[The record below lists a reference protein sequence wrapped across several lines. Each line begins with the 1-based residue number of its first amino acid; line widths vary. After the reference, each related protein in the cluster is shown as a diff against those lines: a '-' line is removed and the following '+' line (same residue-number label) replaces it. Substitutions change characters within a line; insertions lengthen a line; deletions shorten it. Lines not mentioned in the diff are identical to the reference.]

1 MQARKHDRGLLK
13 WLTLHTLN
21 VLRHAVI
28 IYAFW
33 TLQINVK
40 CTKGCLKINPM
51 LKSKRGLF
59 LFACHFCYT
68 VMTHTYSMLK
78 KHLRNNAW
86 LLVCNV
92 FVRNFIFDCPV
103 LSISYFYNAR
113 LCFLLIHP
121 SKASRFVKKQPS
133 PLQKCNSKLCL
144 RECVK
149 NWRGKVTF
157 FVPIYLNFAV
167 ALH

>member
-1 MQARKHDRGLLK
+1 MTNAAHPKCIATCSDYLCLLD
-13 WLTLHTLN
+13 TAN
-21 VLRHAVI
+21 
-28 IYAFW
+28 
-33 TLQINVK
+33 K
-40 CTKGCLKINPM
+40 CEMYK
-51 LKSKRGLF
+51 GLF
-59 LFACHFCYT
+59 KNQPYAQNQKRPILIRLPFLLHSHD
-68 VMTHTYSMLK
+68 THTYSMLK